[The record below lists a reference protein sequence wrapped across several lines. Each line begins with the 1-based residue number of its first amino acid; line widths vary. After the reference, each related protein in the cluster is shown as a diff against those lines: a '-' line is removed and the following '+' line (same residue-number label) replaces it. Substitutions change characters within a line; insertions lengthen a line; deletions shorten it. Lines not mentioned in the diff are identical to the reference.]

1 METKRGE
8 RREFKKKVV
17 KRMLRGK
24 TQKLALWY
32 LLYQEVT
39 TTKQRDQ
46 FPSVGTGIT
55 IEKEG
60 AKNIKGNVPTGKQNY
75 EQL

>member
-8 RREFKKKVV
+8 RREFKEKVV

-24 TQKLALWY
+24 IQKLALWG
-32 LLYQEVT
+32 LLYREMI

-46 FPSVGTGIT
+46 LPSVGTGIT
-55 IEKEG
+55 VGKKG
-60 AKNIKGNVPTGKQNY
+60 AKNIRGNVPVGKQNCD
-75 EQL
+75 QP

>member
-24 TQKLALWY
+24 TQKLALWC
-32 LLYQEVT
+32 LLYQEMIP
-39 TTKQRDQ
+39 TKQREQ
-46 FPSVGTGIT
+46 LPSVGTGIT
-55 IEKEG
+55 IEKKG
-60 AKNIKGNVPTGKQNY
+60 AKNIKGNVPIGKQN
-75 EQL
+75 